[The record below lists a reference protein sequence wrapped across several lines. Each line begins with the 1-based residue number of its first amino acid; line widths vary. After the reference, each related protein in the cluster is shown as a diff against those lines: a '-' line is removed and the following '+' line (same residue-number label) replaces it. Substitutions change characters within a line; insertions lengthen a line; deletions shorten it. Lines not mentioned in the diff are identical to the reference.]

1 MASAAGNIAAGD
13 LGRFMPPRKKRGR
26 PKPKLQPPLTP
37 MIDITFQLLLFFIL
51 TTQFRMAEGQI
62 PGTLP
67 QGQASGVSVADI
79 YKPIEIHLRPR
90 VDSDGSVETV
100 LYEVS
105 GSAGPI
111 KSPDRLYRQLL
122 ARSEHLGT
130 TEAPVI
136 IKASSVVPWQYVV
149 EAMNAANRAKF
160 KRIGY
165 ARPTGGGPG
174 Q

>member
-1 MASAAGNIAAGD
+1 MAGADGKSDEGG
-13 LGRFMPPRKKRGR
+13 LGRYIPLRKKRPR
-26 PKPKLQPPLTP
+26 DKPKLQPPLTP
-37 MIDITFQLLLFFIL
+37 MIDVTFQLLLFFIL

-67 QGQASGVSVADI
+67 QGQLSGLSVADI

-90 VDSDGSVETV
+90 IDSAGSVETV
-100 LYEVS
+100 LYDIQGATAPTE
-105 GSAGPI
+105 SAE
-111 KSPDRLYRQLL
+111 KLFRQLL
-122 ARSEHLGT
+122 GRSERLGT

-136 IKASSVVPWQYVV
+136 IKAPSEVPWQYVV

-165 ARPTGGGPG
+165 ARPAGVFLR
-174 Q
+174 

>member
-1 MASAAGNIAAGD
+1 MALAAVNAGDGD
-13 LGRFMPPRKKRGR
+13 LGRYISPRKKRCR

-37 MIDITFQLLLFFIL
+37 MIDVTFQLLLFFIL

-67 QGQASGVSVADI
+67 QGQLTGGRVADI
-79 YKPIEIHLRPR
+79 YKPIEILLRLR
-90 VDSDGSVETV
+90 VDPAGSVVTG

-105 GSAGPI
+105 GSSGPVE
-111 KSPDRLYRQLL
+111 SAERLYRLL
-122 ARSEHLGT
+122 QARSEYLGT

-136 IKASSVVPWQYVV
+136 IKAPSAIPWQFVV

-165 ARPTGGGPG
+165 ARPPG
-174 Q
+174 ATKL